1 MGLQQG
7 FERFEDAQL
16 RPEHPV
22 LSKKQWQSILS
33 TLGFEDSVF
42 MNQPGSVADAIGFDV
57 LVAQGPSAVKQ
68 FKPRELRDFLQKKLP
83 EYMVPSEFILL
94 DALPLTSNGKV
105 DRLALSGLQGLRSQF
120 KAAYVMPQTETE
132 RLIASVWQEILQ
144 VEKVGIHDN
153 FFELGGDSLQATKVV
168 ARLRETFQINL
179 PLQSLLE
186 TPTLANLAEFIEQIY
201 QLTQKL
207 QAPIHNALTDRVE
220 IEL

>member
-1 MGLQQG
+1 
-7 FERFEDAQL
+7 
-16 RPEHPV
+16 
-22 LSKKQWQSILS
+22 
-33 TLGFEDSVF
+33 
-42 MNQPGSVADAIGFDV
+42 
-57 LVAQGPSAVKQ
+57 VKQ